1 MNLPDKIL
9 VVGLGATGIAT
20 VKFLAGLGKQITI
33 TDTKKEEDLTA
44 ALTGLKG
51 VRFEG
56 HFGGHRKDDFLSH
69 PLIVISPGVDSKL
82 PEIKEA
88 QRKGIKV
95 SGEIEL
101 ASMFVKEPIIAITGT
116 NGKTTVTSLLGQI
129 FTKAYG
135 DVFVGGNI
143 GNPLFNYVL
152 EGRKAKYVI
161 LEISSFQ
168 LETIGTFHP
177 QTSVL
182 LNITEDHLDRYRNY
196 EEYITAKYR
205 IFENQTGVDY
215 AVLNGNL
222 KTYYDIKADKLFFTT
237 REKLDEGAFFDKG
250 NMYVR
255 LSGREFVYKRALSPL
270 IGIHNTENIL
280 SALLVSHI
288 YGIEQQVVEEVLRN
302 FKGLAHRVEPI
313 RELNGVRFYNDS
325 KATNVDA
332 TRRALESIEG
342 KVILIAG
349 GKDKG
354 GSYTVIAD
362 LMDKV
367 KGMILIGEAKERI
380 SDELGGFAKTYMEKD
395 LNSAAERALEIADT
409 GDIVLFSPMCSS
421 FDMFRDYKERGN
433 IFKKIVESM

>member
-20 VKFLAGLGKQITI
+20 AKFFARLGKKVTI
-33 TDTKKEEDLTA
+33 TDTKKEEDLIA
-44 ALTGLKG
+44 ALTDLKG

-56 HFGGHRKDDFLSH
+56 HFGGHRMDDFLSH
-69 PLIVISPGVDSKL
+69 PLIVISPGVDSEL
-82 PEIKEA
+82 PELKEA
-88 QRKGIKV
+88 RQRDIKV

-116 NGKTTVTSLLGQI
+116 NGKTTVTSLLGEI
-129 FTKAYG
+129 FTRAYE

-152 EGRKAKYVI
+152 EDRKAKYVI

-168 LETIGTFHP
+168 LETIETFRP
-177 QTSVL
+177 TTSVL

-205 IFENQTGVDY
+205 IFENQTKVDH
-215 AVLNGNL
+215 AVLNKNL
-222 KTYYDIKADKLFFTT
+222 ETTNDIKANKLFFTT
-237 REKLDEGAFFDKG
+237 CEKLNEGAFFDNG

-255 LSGREFVYKRALSPL
+255 LGGREFVYKRALSPL

-354 GSYTVIAD
+354 GSYKVISD

-367 KGMILIGEAKERI
+367 KGLILIGEAKERI
-380 SDELGGFAKTYMEKD
+380 SDELGKFAKTYMEKD
-395 LNSAAERALEIADT
+395 LNSAAERAFEIADT

>member
-1 MNLPDKIL
+1 
-9 VVGLGATGIAT
+9 
-20 VKFLAGLGKQITI
+20 
-33 TDTKKEEDLTA
+33 
-44 ALTGLKG
+44 
-51 VRFEG
+51 
-56 HFGGHRKDDFLSH
+56 
-69 PLIVISPGVDSKL
+69 
-82 PEIKEA
+82 
-88 QRKGIKV
+88 
-95 SGEIEL
+95 
-101 ASMFVKEPIIAITGT
+101 
-116 NGKTTVTSLLGQI
+116 
-129 FTKAYG
+129 
-135 DVFVGGNI
+135 
-143 GNPLFNYVL
+143 
-152 EGRKAKYVI
+152 
-161 LEISSFQ
+161 
-168 LETIGTFHP
+168 
-177 QTSVL
+177 
-182 LNITEDHLDRYRNY
+182 
-196 EEYITAKYR
+196 
-205 IFENQTGVDY
+205 
-215 AVLNGNL
+215 
-222 KTYYDIKADKLFFTT
+222 
-237 REKLDEGAFFDKG
+237 
-250 NMYVR
+250 MYVR